1 MVNHPVIT
9 FLFIFCNE
17 LCLGK
22 VKTINE
28 PKCFSMILKLNCCTH
43 VSILAGLCK
52 IKAFDSAE
60 QILNIT
66 LNIVKLK

>member
-1 MVNHPVIT
+1 M
-9 FLFIFCNE
+9 
-17 LCLGK
+17 
-22 VKTINE
+22 TINE